1 MSQQPKVLKDNLIL
15 YNTPFFEN
23 TAKVIVPGASAP
35 MGKIVLNLGQPRDQA
50 GLVARDL
57 LDATGTFA
65 ANATANKVPYLLDL
79 TTQINATDNQII
91 RLQDGSL
98 LASKNGYTWGDV
110 TPQPEW
116 FDTGRFQYGANLFSS
131 GDVYVSGHGDGGPY
145 TLNGKTTENHAG
157 VIFRSTDNGKTWD
170 PDPVY
175 VFDGS
180 RPYLMTS
187 TPDHRLV
194 VFHIRND
201 VPTLYYTENGV
212 MSAARDVTAS
222 DGKNLLTFKE
232 DSELGDITGGL
243 HPCLARFGRYG
254 DWDRAWIAYPSLN
267 ASGRQIYV
275 VATVTFG
282 GTVYDD
288 MVDPD
293 NQNTDPSCTLFYW
306 VEAKP
311 STSTAS
317 DKDNLLVRYQIFHS
331 GQALSP
337 GYLSVQNGARRYFGR
352 GGIGDYF
359 SGGYFWMGNELN
371 FLAQWNEPDGI
382 KGNIVSLPPFPQI
395 KVHKEFI
402 DLIILPYP
410 DPALRELI
418 DVRLR
423 VMSIAQ
429 RRHFVTRL
437 KLIQSYVNEALKE
450 LNDPSLTEN
459 I

>member
-1 MSQQPKVLKDNLIL
+1 
-15 YNTPFFEN
+15 
-23 TAKVIVPGASAP
+23 
-35 MGKIVLNLGQPRDQA
+35 
-50 GLVARDL
+50 
-57 LDATGTFA
+57 
-65 ANATANKVPYLLDL
+65 
-79 TTQINATDNQII
+79 
-91 RLQDGSL
+91 
-98 LASKNGYTWGDV
+98 
-110 TPQPEW
+110 
-116 FDTGRFQYGANLFSS
+116 
-131 GDVYVSGHGDGGPY
+131 
-145 TLNGKTTENHAG
+145 
-157 VIFRSTDNGKTWD
+157 
-170 PDPVY
+170 
-175 VFDGS
+175 
-180 RPYLMTS
+180 MTS
-187 TPDHRLV
+187 TPDHRLL

-212 MSAARDVTAS
+212 MSTAKDVTAS

-254 DWDRAWIAYPSLN
+254 DWDRVWIAYPSLN
-267 ASGRQIYV
+267 GSGRQIYA

-282 GTVYDD
+282 GTTDPKVELIARVTAENPRTTSATLGAFVYDD
-288 MVDPD
+288 MVDPH

-359 SGGYFWMGNELN
+359 SGGYFWMGKELN

-395 KVHKEFI
+395 KVHQEFI